1 MDRVVYLKL
10 SRIVERFLEE
20 YCRETREDFEE
31 LIRLIERIRKRIE
44 EDKDLT
50 NHPAIL
56 KKLDKFKEDFE
67 QKVRWTMMRY
77 TDPEEEPICVGEAML
92 RLDFYE
98 KKLADLEKELGL
110 VRDAE
115 AEKKKRSRRIRKDPW
130 EDYPLPII

>member
-1 MDRVVYLKL
+1 MVYLKL

-77 TDPEEEPICVGEAML
+77 TDPEEEPICVSEAML

-98 KKLADLEKELGL
+98 KKLADLERELGL

-115 AEKKKRSRRIRKDPW
+115 AEKKRRRRIRKDPW